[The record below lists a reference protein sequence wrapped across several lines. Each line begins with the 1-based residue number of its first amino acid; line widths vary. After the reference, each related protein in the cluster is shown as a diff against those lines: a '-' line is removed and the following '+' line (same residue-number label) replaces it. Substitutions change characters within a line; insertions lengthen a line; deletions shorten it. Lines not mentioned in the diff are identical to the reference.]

1 MTTHNIKNEYSTFQM
16 QTESGRREGKYKGPI
31 DVIKKTYREGG
42 IRSVFRGT
50 LVTGLRG

>member
-1 MTTHNIKNEYSTFQM
+1 M

-50 LVTGLRG
+50 LVTGLRGFLEV